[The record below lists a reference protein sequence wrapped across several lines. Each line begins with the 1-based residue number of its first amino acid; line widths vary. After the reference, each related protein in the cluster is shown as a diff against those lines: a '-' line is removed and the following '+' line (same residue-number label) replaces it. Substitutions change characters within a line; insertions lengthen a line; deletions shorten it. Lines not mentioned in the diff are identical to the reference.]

1 MEMKVYAHVVRPTS
15 NEVLCRS
22 RKVCYGWKAILQRMC

>member
-1 MEMKVYAHVVRPTS
+1 MEMKVYAHVLTTTP

-22 RKVCYGWKAILQRMC
+22 RKAWYGWKAILQRMC